1 MSIFR
6 RMSLKLY
13 GLLALVLLLA
23 VGAAWYAMRP
33 AARAIPADTAPAS
46 GATVSANAAAPAA
59 VPAPAG
65 LPAPGKAAL
74 TVTTVLVQPADL
86 ALRFSANGGIFPWQ
100 EAGVGAEVQ
109 GLRVND
115 VRVDVGQSVQ
125 RGQVLATFAAEG
137 VVADVAVA
145 RAALAEAQAN
155 ATEALSN
162 AERVRSLQNS
172 GALSNQQIQQ
182 MLTVEQA
189 ARARVESAKAALDAQ
204 LVRLKHTQVLAP
216 DSGIIVQRNVAVGA
230 VAGPG
235 DLFRLIRQ
243 GRLEWRAEVTSTELA
258 RVQPGT
264 EVQVLAPGGAVA
276 RGRVRMVGPTVDSQT
291 RAGLVYVDLLG
302 MAAGEKLALG
312 AAFRPG
318 MFAKGDFVFGNS
330 SALTVPQQAVVVR
343 DGFSYCFVLGAD
355 GRVEKIVEARDGTE
369 AERAVR
375 TCNAGMMVA
384 DRAALFGWLGRVTNQ
399 NAKGE
404 YYLTDIVGLATGDG
418 VEVRAALAPETAV
431 MGADTQMQHLI
442 AHAFPFSRIPS
453 QASRV
458 QTAQLA
464 PTGYLVKT
472 RLRHRRAVSHAFGRF
487 SKHHHA

>member
-1 MSIFR
+1 MFFLR
-6 RMSLKLY
+6 RMSLKFY
-13 GLLALVLLLA
+13 GLLALVLLA
-23 VGAAWYAMRP
+23 VAGAGFYVLRP
-33 AARAIPADTAPAS
+33 AAVEPSARAVPTPGAPAS
-46 GATVSANAAAPAA
+46 ATARADPPAA
-59 VPAPAG
+59 
-65 LPAPGKAAL
+65 GKAAL
-74 TVTTVLVQPADL
+74 TVTTVLVQPAEL
-86 ALRFSANGGIFPWQ
+86 ALHFSANGGIFPWQ

-115 VRVDVGQSVQ
+115 VRVDVGQLVQ

-155 ATEALSN
+155 AAEALSN
-162 AERVRSLQNS
+162 GERARSLQNS

-189 ARARVESAKAALDAQ
+189 ARARVESARAALDAQ
-204 LVRLKHTQVLAP
+204 QVRLQHTQVLAP
-216 DSGIIVQRNVAVGA
+216 DSGTIVQRNVAVGS

-276 RGRVRMVGPTVDSQT
+276 RGRVRMIGPTVDAQT

-302 MAAGEKLALG
+302 MQAGEKLALG

-330 SALTVPQQAVVVR
+330 SALAVPQQAVVVR

-355 GRVEKIVEARDGTE
+355 GRVAQRKISVGRRSSAQ
-369 AERAVR
+369 
-375 TCNAGMMVA
+375 AGGV
-384 DRAALFGWLGRVTNQ
+384 
-399 NAKGE
+399 
-404 YYLTDIVGLATGDG
+404 
-418 VEVRAALAPETAV
+418 VEVLGGLEP
-431 MGADTQMQHLI
+431 GAQVV
-442 AHAFPFSRIPS
+442 
-453 QASRV
+453 ASG
-458 QTAQLA
+458 AGFLND
-464 PTGYLVKT
+464 GDLVKVVQAASAAP
-472 RLRHRRAVSHAFGRF
+472 AVSTSPAQ
-487 SKHHHA
+487 

>member
-1 MSIFR
+1 MSFFR

-13 GLLALVLLLA
+13 GLLALVLLLVA
-23 VGAAWYAMRP
+23 GAAWYAMRP
-33 AARAIPADTAPAS
+33 AARATPGVATPAPGTP
-46 GATVSANAAAPAA
+46 AAATP
-59 VPAPAG
+59 PAPVRAE
-65 LPAPGKAAL
+65 APNTGKAAL
-74 TVTTVLVQPADL
+74 TVTTVLVQPAKL
-86 ALRFSANGGIFPWQ
+86 AQHFSANGGIFPWQ
-100 EAGVGAEVQ
+100 EAGIGAEVQ

-162 AERVRSLQNS
+162 GERARSLQNS

-182 MLTVEQA
+182 MLTLEQA

-204 LVRLKHTQVLAP
+204 LVRLKYTQVLAP

-276 RGRVRMVGPTVDSQT
+276 RGRVRMVGPTVDAQT
-291 RAGLVYVDLLG
+291 RSGLVYVDLLG
-302 MAAGEKLALG
+302 MADGEKLALG

-355 GRVEKIVEARDGTE
+355 GRVAQRKISVGRRSSAQDGG
-369 AERAVR
+369 V
-375 TCNAGMMVA
+375 
-384 DRAALFGWLGRVTNQ
+384 
-399 NAKGE
+399 
-404 YYLTDIVGLATGDG
+404 
-418 VEVRAALAPETAV
+418 VEVLGGLEP
-431 MGADTQMQHLI
+431 GAQVV
-442 AHAFPFSRIPS
+442 
-453 QASRV
+453 ASGAGFLNDGDVVKVV
-458 QTAQLA
+458 QTAPAATA
-464 PTGYLVKT
+464 P
-472 RLRHRRAVSHAFGRF
+472 AAQ
-487 SKHHHA
+487 

>member
-1 MSIFR
+1 
-6 RMSLKLY
+6 
-13 GLLALVLLLA
+13 
-23 VGAAWYAMRP
+23 
-33 AARAIPADTAPAS
+33 
-46 GATVSANAAAPAA
+46 
-59 VPAPAG
+59 
-65 LPAPGKAAL
+65 
-74 TVTTVLVQPADL
+74 
-86 ALRFSANGGIFPWQ
+86 
-100 EAGVGAEVQ
+100 
-109 GLRVND
+109 
-115 VRVDVGQSVQ
+115 
-125 RGQVLATFAAEG
+125 
-137 VVADVAVA
+137 
-145 RAALAEAQAN
+145 LAEAQAN
-155 ATEALSN
+155 ATDALSN
-162 AERVRSLQNS
+162 AERARSLQNS

-204 LVRLKHTQVLAP
+204 LVRLKYTQVLAP

-264 EVQVLAPGGAVA
+264 EVQVLAPSGAVA

-355 GRVEKIVEARDGTE
+355 GRVAQRKITVGRRSSAQ
-369 AERAVR
+369 
-375 TCNAGMMVA
+375 AGGV
-384 DRAALFGWLGRVTNQ
+384 
-399 NAKGE
+399 
-404 YYLTDIVGLATGDG
+404 
-418 VEVRAALAPETAV
+418 VEVLGGLEPGAQVVASGAGFLNDGDMVKVVQAAPAA
-431 MGADTQMQHLI
+431 A
-442 AHAFPFSRIPS
+442 AA
-453 QASRV
+453 A
-458 QTAQLA
+458 AQ
-464 PTGYLVKT
+464 
-472 RLRHRRAVSHAFGRF
+472 
-487 SKHHHA
+487 

>member
-1 MSIFR
+1 MSFLR
-6 RMSLKLY
+6 RMSLKFY
-13 GLLALVLLLA
+13 GLLALVLLLVA
-23 VGAAWYAMRP
+23 GAAWYAMRP
-33 AARAIPADTAPAS
+33 AARATPGVATPAPGTP
-46 GATVSANAAAPAA
+46 AAATS
-59 VPAPAG
+59 PAPVRAE
-65 LPAPGKAAL
+65 APTTGKAAL
-74 TVTTVLVQPADL
+74 TVTTVPVQPADL
-86 ALRFSANGGIFPWQ
+86 AQRFSANGGIFPWQ

-155 ATEALSN
+155 AAEALSN
-162 AERVRSLQNS
+162 GERARSLQNS

-182 MLTVEQA
+182 MLTAEQA

-204 LVRLKHTQVLAP
+204 LVRLQHTQVLAP
-216 DSGIIVQRNVAVGA
+216 DSGTIVQRNVAVGA

-243 GRLEWRAEVTSTELA
+243 GRLEWRAEITSSELA

-276 RGRVRMVGPTVDSQT
+276 RGRVRMVGPTVDAQT
-291 RAGLVYVDLLG
+291 RSGLVYVDLLG

-355 GRVEKIVEARDGTE
+355 GRVAQRKISVGRRSTAQAG
-369 AERAVR
+369 AV
-375 TCNAGMMVA
+375 
-384 DRAALFGWLGRVTNQ
+384 
-399 NAKGE
+399 
-404 YYLTDIVGLATGDG
+404 
-418 VEVRAALAPETAV
+418 VEVLGGLEPGVQVVAS
-431 MGADTQMQHLI
+431 GAGFLNDGDLVKV
-442 AHAFPFSRIPS
+442 
-453 QASRV
+453 V
-458 QTAQLA
+458 QTAPAAAA
-464 PTGYLVKT
+464 P
-472 RLRHRRAVSHAFGRF
+472 AVQ
-487 SKHHHA
+487 